1 MVTEL
6 PAGRRVISY
15 VNGSMPMYTGVR
27 QRSSLAVS
35 VAALGSFLILAS
47 LSGCRTGTAPTTP
60 EEPAGPIWFKDI
72 TESSGLRFVH
82 DVGPT
87 GTYFMPQVIGS
98 GAAFLD
104 YDNDGRLDI
113 YLLQNGGPSSQS
125 RNQLFHQEKD
135 GRFTNVSAGSGLDI
149 AGYNMGVAVG
159 DVNNDGLVD
168 VLVTQFGGIKL
179 FLNQGNGTFRD
190 VTQEAGLDNPQWGT
204 SACFFDYDRDG
215 WLDLVVVNYVDY
227 NPSTKCNYA
236 DGTPDFCHPKVFGG
250 TVTRLFHN
258 KGRAAGTANG
268 VPRFEDVTIKSG
280 LGKVPGPGLGVTCAD
295 FDGDGWPDI
304 LVANDAQPNR
314 LWINR
319 RDGTFAE
326 EAALRGIA
334 YNNSGQAQGNMGIAL
349 GDLGDGLCD
358 VFITHLT
365 EETHTLWRQGP
376 RGFFRDRTQAAGLAS
391 PHWRGTGF
399 GTVLG
404 DFDHDGHLDLA
415 VVNGRVS
422 RGKPA
427 ASSSPALFW
436 QPYAERNQLFAN
448 DGQGRFRDISRANAP
463 FCERPGVYRGLVC
476 GDVDGDGALD
486 LLVTAV
492 GGPARLYRNVAP
504 NRGHWL
510 MVRAVDAVC
519 RRDAYGAQI
528 TVVAGQ
534 RRWVSW
540 INPGQS
546 YLSSHDPRAHF
557 GLGSVDMI
565 DSIVLLWPDGTEE
578 TFPGTN
584 VDRVLLLEKGQGK
597 RKASP

>member
-1 MVTEL
+1 ML
-6 PAGRRVISY
+6 
-15 VNGSMPMYTGVR
+15 MKTGVR
-27 QRSSLAVS
+27 QRGGLVLM
-35 VAALGSFLILAS
+35 AALLV
-47 LSGCRTGTAPTTP
+47 LSGFAGCQGGTAPIVPDASTAP
-60 EEPAGPIWFKDI
+60 PSFEDI
-72 TESSGLRFVH
+72 TEFSGLRFVH
-82 DVGPT
+82 DAGPP

-113 YLLQNGGPSSQS
+113 YLLQNGGPNSQS
-125 RNQLFHQEKD
+125 KNQLFHQEKD

-159 DVNNDGLVD
+159 DVNNDGFVD

-179 FLNQGNGTFRD
+179 FLNRGDGTFKD
-190 VTQEAGLDNPQWGT
+190 VTEEAGLDNPQWGT

-236 DGTPDFCHPKVFGG
+236 DGTPDFCHPKVFGN

-258 KGRAAGTANG
+258 QGRAGSGKKG

-280 LGKVPGPGLGVTCAD
+280 LARVPGPGLGVTCAD

-349 GDLGDGLCD
+349 GDLGGAGLCD

-365 EETHTLWRQGP
+365 EETHTLWKQGP
-376 RGFFRDRTQAAGLAS
+376 RGSFRDRTQAAGLAG
-391 PHWRGTGF
+391 PRWRGTGF
-399 GTVLG
+399 GTVLA
-404 DFDHDGHLDLA
+404 DFDNDGHLDLA
-415 VVNGRVS
+415 IVNGRVN

-427 ASSSPALFW
+427 ASSSPAQFW

-448 DGQGRFRDISRANAP
+448 DGQGRFRDISLDNAP
-463 FCERPGVYRGLVC
+463 LCGHPGVYRGLAC

-486 LLVTAV
+486 LLVTSVA
-492 GGPARLYRNVAP
+492 GPARLYRNVTP
-504 NRGHWL
+504 QRGHWL
-510 MVRAVDAVC
+510 MVRAVDPAC
-519 RRDAYGAQI
+519 RRDAYGAQVTI
-528 TVVAGQ
+528 VAGE

-546 YLSSHDPRAHF
+546 YLSSHDSRAHF
-557 GLGSVDMI
+557 GLGNVDVI
-565 DSIVLLWPDGTEE
+565 DSIALLWPDGTEE
-578 TFPGTN
+578 MFAGTN
-584 VDRVLLLEKGQGK
+584 VDRVLLLEKGTGK